1 MPLIIVRNDITK
13 MAVDAIV
20 NAANPSLLGG
30 GGVDGAI
37 HRAAGPGLLNECMS
51 LHGCETGQAK
61 ITKGYLLPAKY
72 VIHTVGPVYRDGEH
86 SEEELLSACYTN
98 SLNLAKTHNLETV
111 AFPLISSGVYGYP
124 KAQALKVAVDEIT
137 RFLIENDMTVY
148 IVVFSKD
155 AFEVTGKLFQ
165 DVKAFIDD
173 VYADEHT
180 DYERE
185 TQRMRFAF
193 PHPAKSAAPAD
204 SEKCFAPLMDASL
217 DEMLNEIDESFSEML
232 LRKIDEKQMTDA
244 ECYKRANVDRRLFN
258 KIKNNPQYK
267 PGKQTVLAFAIAL
280 ELTLSETKE
289 MLMKAGFALSRSNKA
304 DIVVE
309 YCIMTKNYNIIEIN
323 QVLFKLDLQPLGY

>member
-13 MAVDAIV
+13 METDAIV

-37 HRAAGPGLLNECMS
+37 HRAAGPELLEECRT
-51 LHGCETGQAK
+51 LNGCKTGEAK

-72 VIHTVGPVYRDGEH
+72 VIHTVGPVYRDGRH
-86 SEEELLSACYTN
+86 GEEALLSACYLN
-98 SLNLAKTHNLETV
+98 SLNLAKAHGLETV

-124 KAQALKVAVDEIT
+124 KAQALKVAIDAIT
-137 RFLIENDMTVY
+137 QFLIENEMTVY
-148 IVVFSKD
+148 MVVFSRD
-155 AFEVTGKLFQ
+155 AFEVSGKLFHEVQ
-165 DVKAFIDD
+165 AFIDD
-173 VYADEHT
+173 VYVGEHT
-180 DYERE
+180 DLARE
-185 TQRMRFAF
+185 SRRRRFMA
-193 PHPAKSAAPAD
+193 PHHAEASVMKSEVCSVP
-204 SEKCFAPLMDASL
+204 SKGASL
-217 DEMLNEIDESFSEML
+217 DDMLKEIDESFSEML
-232 LRKIDEKQMTDA
+232 LRKIDEKQISDA

-258 KIKNNPQYK
+258 KIKNNPKYK

-280 ELTLSETKE
+280 ELTLTETKE

-309 YCIMTKNYNIIEIN
+309 YCIETRNYNIIEIN